1 MSNENVKIYKSEIVI
16 TSIITLCPIVIGL
29 LLWNQLPDTV
39 AVHFDS
45 QSIPN
50 GWSSKGFAVIG
61 IPLFCFAAHLLSI
74 IMFATDPK
82 NRNITRKLVVPI
94 VWIIP
99 ICSVFANGAVYLYAL
114 EKNVNMALVVNI
126 LVGVLF
132 LIIGNYLPK
141 CRQNYTIGIK
151 TPWTLDNEEN
161 WNKTHRFAG
170 WCFLIGGVGFIINS
184 LLQWK
189 GFFVPLLLLCLLPI
203 AYSFVLYLRA
213 RKAG

>member
-45 QSIPN
+45 QSAPN

-94 VWIIP
+94 VWIVP
-99 ICSVFANGAVYLYAL
+99 ICSVFANGAVIY
-114 EKNVNMALVVNI
+114 M
-126 LVGVLF
+126 
-132 LIIGNYLPK
+132 
-141 CRQNYTIGIK
+141 
-151 TPWTLDNEEN
+151 
-161 WNKTHRFAG
+161 H
-170 WCFLIGGVGFIINS
+170 
-184 LLQWK
+184 WK
-189 GFFVPLLLLCLLPI
+189 
-203 AYSFVLYLRA
+203 
-213 RKAG
+213 KM